1 MTMGE
6 LLALLSAL
14 CFGITHFVNGL
25 VSRRHNGLTVALHA
39 QLGGTLMVFPLALFL
54 DAGSATLA
62 DYGWGAMS
70 GVGTG
75 MGVAFLYRAMSQ
87 GAISVVVP
95 VSDVGAVALPV
106 LVGVSFLGERPATPA
121 WVGIAAVLP
130 TLWLVSQSTQ
140 EPDDKQRGTVSAGV
154 PSALVASVGFGIQF
168 LAMAQVDKDSGSWPV
183 VLSRVASVAVIAAV
197 LGAYGAGWRLTGR
210 PWAATVPAGALGTVA
225 IVLYLEATRQQ
236 LMAVATV
243 LSALYPA
250 VPVLLALVLLKERL
264 NRRQAAG
271 LACAAFAI
279 GLIALQ

>member
-1 MTMGE
+1 MGE

-39 QLGGTLMVFPLALFL
+39 QLGGTVLGLLLALFL
-54 DAGSATLA
+54 GAGSATFT

-75 MGVAFLYRAMSQ
+75 VGVAFLYRAMSQ
-87 GAISVVVP
+87 GAMSVVVP

-106 LVGVSFLGERPATPA
+106 LVGVCFLGERPSLPA
-121 WVGIAAVLP
+121 WVGIAVVPAA
-130 TLWLVSQSTQ
+130 LWLVSQSS
-140 EPDDKQRGTVSAGV
+140 PDLDNRQRGTVSAGV
-154 PSALVASVGFGIQF
+154 PSALVASVGFGVQF
-168 LAMAQVDKDSGSWPV
+168 LAMAQVDKDSGLGPV
-183 VLSRVASVAVIAAV
+183 VLSRVVSVAVIAAV
-197 LGAYGAGWRLTGR
+197 LGAYGAGWKLTGG
-210 PWAATVPAGALGTVA
+210 PWAATVAAGAVGTLA

-236 LMAVATV
+236 LMAIATV

-250 VPVLLALVLLKERL
+250 LPVLLALVLLKERL

-271 LACAAFAI
+271 LACAALAI
-279 GLIALQ
+279 GLIALR

>member
-1 MTMGE
+1 MGE

-14 CFGITHFVNGL
+14 CFGITHFINGL

-39 QLGGTLMVFPLALFL
+39 QLGGTLIALPLALFL

-75 MGVAFLYRAMSQ
+75 VGVAFLYRAMSQ

-106 LVGVSFLGERPATPA
+106 LVGVSFLGERPAPPA

-140 EPDDKQRGTVSAGV
+140 EPDDKRRGTVSAGV

-168 LAMAQVDKDSGSWPV
+168 LAMAQVDKDSGLWPV
-183 VLSRVASVAVIAAV
+183 VLSRVVSVAVIAAV
-197 LGAYGAGWRLTGR
+197 LGSYGAGWMLTGR
-210 PWAATVPAGALGTVA
+210 PWAATVTAGALGTVA

-236 LMAVATV
+236 LMAIATV

-250 VPVLLALVLLKERL
+250 IPVLLALVLLKERL
-264 NRRQAAG
+264 NRRQAVG

>member
-1 MTMGE
+1 MGE

-25 VSRRHNGLTVALHA
+25 VSRRHDGLTVALHA
-39 QLGGTLMVFPLALFL
+39 QLGGTVLGLVLALFL
-54 DAGSATLA
+54 NTGSATLA
-62 DYGWGAMS
+62 DHGWGALS

-75 MGVAFLYRAMSQ
+75 VGVAFLYRAMSR
-87 GAISVVVP
+87 GAMSVVVP

-106 LVGVSFLGERPATPA
+106 LVGVCFLGERPAFPA

-130 TLWLVSQSTQ
+130 ALWLVSQSS
-140 EPDDKQRGTVSAGV
+140 PDLDDRRRGTVSAGV
-154 PSALVASVGFGIQF
+154 TSALVASAGFGVQF
-168 LAMAQVDKDSGSWPV
+168 LAMAQVGKDSGLWPV
-183 VLSRVASVAVIAAV
+183 VLSRVVSVTVIAAV
-197 LGAYGAGWRLTGR
+197 LGFYGAGWRLTGR
-210 PWAATVPAGALGTVA
+210 PWAATVAAGALGTLA

-250 VPVLLALVLLKERL
+250 IPVLLAVTLLKERL

-271 LACAAFAI
+271 LACAALAI
-279 GLIALQ
+279 GLIALR

>member
-1 MTMGE
+1 MGE

-14 CFGITHFVNGL
+14 CFGTTHFVNGL

-39 QLGGTLMVFPLALFL
+39 QLGGTVLGFFLALFL

-75 MGVAFLYRAMSQ
+75 VGVAFLYRAMSQ
-87 GAISVVVP
+87 GAMSVVVP

-106 LVGVSFLGERPATPA
+106 LVGVSFLGERPAPPA

-130 TLWLVSQSTQ
+130 ALWLVSQSSSA
-140 EPDDKQRGTVSAGV
+140 PDEERRGTVSAGV
-154 PSALVASVGFGIQF
+154 PSALVAGVGFGVQF
-168 LAMAQVDKDSGSWPV
+168 LAMAQVDQDSGLWPV
-183 VLSRVASVAVIAAV
+183 VLSRVVSVAVIAAV
-197 LGAYGAGWRLTGR
+197 LGAYGAGWGVAGR
-210 PWAATVPAGALGTVA
+210 SWAATVAAGALGTLA

-250 VPVLLALVLLKERL
+250 IPVLLALVFLQERL

-271 LACAAFAI
+271 LACAAVAI
-279 GLIALQ
+279 ALIALR

>member
-1 MTMGE
+1 MGE

-39 QLGGTLMVFPLALFL
+39 QLGGTVLALLLAVFL
-54 DAGSATLA
+54 DAGSATPA

-75 MGVAFLYRAMSQ
+75 LGVAFLYRAMSQ
-87 GAISVVVP
+87 GAMSVVVP
-95 VSDVGAVALPV
+95 VSDVGALALPV
-106 LVGVSFLGERPATPA
+106 LVGVCFLGERPPLPA
-121 WVGIAAVLP
+121 WVGIAAVP
-130 TLWLVSQSTQ
+130 PALWWVSQSSQ
-140 EPDDKQRGTVSAGV
+140 ASGDKRRGTVSAGV
-154 PSALVASVGFGIQF
+154 PSALIASMGFGVQF
-168 LAMAQVDKDSGSWPV
+168 LAMAQVGKDSGLWPV
-183 VLSRVASVAVIAAV
+183 VLSRMVSVAVIAAV
-197 LGAYGAGWRLTGR
+197 LGSYGAGWGLTGK
-210 PWAATVPAGALGTVA
+210 PWAATVAAGALGTLA

-250 VPVLLALVLLKERL
+250 IPVLLALMLLGEHV

-271 LACAAFAI
+271 LACATVAI
-279 GLIALQ
+279 GLIALR

>member
-1 MTMGE
+1 MGE

-39 QLGGTLMVFPLALFL
+39 QLGGTALGLFL
-54 DAGSATLA
+54 VLLLGGGSATLA

-75 MGVAFLYRAMSQ
+75 VGVAFLYRAMSK
-87 GAISVVVP
+87 GAMSLVVP

-106 LVGVSFLGERPATPA
+106 LVGVCFLGERPAPPA

-130 TLWLVSQSTQ
+130 ALWLVSQSSPA
-140 EPDDKQRGTVSAGV
+140 PDDKQRTLSAGV
-154 PSALVASVGFGIQF
+154 PSALIASVGFGVQF
-168 LAMAQVDKDSGSWPV
+168 LAMAQVDKDSGLWPV
-183 VLSRVASVAVIAAV
+183 VLSRVVSVAVIAAV
-197 LGAYGAGWRLTGR
+197 LRSYGAGWKLTGR
-210 PWAATVPAGALGTVA
+210 PWVATLAAGALGTLA

-236 LMAVATV
+236 LMAIATV

-250 VPVLLALVLLKERL
+250 IPVLLALALLKERL

-271 LACAAFAI
+271 LACAALAI
-279 GLIALQ
+279 GLIALR